1 MQGSVHQFAPQSRD
15 LAMTWLGVRAFE
27 NKSYGEQLT
36 SAVTGGVVK
45 AAKEKG
51 VAEESSTLQLG
62 REDGLIA
69 PVTVASDVGAVSP
82 IQIRDRIKELRR
94 VRARELLPHPKNW
107 RRHPQA
113 QVAALRGLL
122 DEIGYADAVLAREL
136 PDGRLM
142 LIDGHLRKDTTPD
155 AQILVL
161 VLDVTEAEAE
171 KILATHDPLAAMAE
185 SDSERIK
192 SLVATIQTNSAAVQD
207 LLKRIAGDHLW
218 EILHPEDVKEVEVF
232 PDRADELR
240 VKWGTET
247 GQLWQVGP
255 HRVLCGD
262 SRERSEIARLWSE
275 PQQRA
280 RLIWTDAPYG
290 VRYADKNRLL
300 NRSDR
305 GNRIQKPIANDHL
318 SEVDTGAL
326 FRDALAVAS
335 EYCEP
340 GACVYATVPGGPL
353 LVHFI
358 TALEAAGFGFRS
370 TLVWIKNHFVLG
382 MSDYHFRHEL
392 ILYGWLAGAHLWN
405 GNRSQDSVFEV
416 DRPHMNELHPTA
428 QPVELIARMI
438 VNSSR
443 PGELVYDPFGGSGST
458 IVAAHQLGRIGH
470 SCEID
475 PAYVA
480 VQLERLSMLGLE
492 PQLVGK

>member
-1 MQGSVHQFAPQSRD
+1 
-15 LAMTWLGVRAFE
+15 
-27 NKSYGEQLT
+27 
-36 SAVTGGVVK
+36 
-45 AAKEKG
+45 
-51 VAEESSTLQLG
+51 
-62 REDGLIA
+62 
-69 PVTVASDVGAVSP
+69 
-82 IQIRDRIKELRR
+82 
-94 VRARELLPHPKNW
+94 
-107 RRHPQA
+107 
-113 QVAALRGLL
+113 VAALRGLL

-136 PDGRLM
+136 PDGSLM
-142 LIDGHLRKDTTPD
+142 LIDGHLRKETTPPD
-155 AQILVL
+155 AQIPVL
-161 VLDVTEAEAE
+161 VLDVSEEEAE
-171 KILATHDPLAAMAE
+171 KILLTLDSLAAMAE

-192 SLVATIQTNSAAVQD
+192 ALVATVQTNSAAVQD
-207 LLKRIAGDHLW
+207 LLKRITGDHLW
-218 EILHPEDVKEVEVF
+218 EILHPEDVKEVEVS

-240 VKWGTET
+240 VKWGTKT

-255 HRVLCGD
+255 HRILCGD
-262 SRERSEIARLWSE
+262 SREQSEIARLWE
-275 PQQRA
+275 ETQQRA

-290 VRYADKNRLL
+290 VGYADKNRLL

-353 LVHFI
+353 LIRFI
-358 TALEAAGFGFRS
+358 GALEAAGFGFHS

-392 ILYGWLAGAHLWN
+392 ILYGWRKNGSHLWN
-405 GNRSQDSVFEV
+405 SDRSQDSVFEV
-416 DRPHMNELHPTA
+416 DRPHMNDLHPTA
-428 QPVELIARMI
+428 KPIELLARMI

-480 VQLERLSMLGLE
+480 VQLERLSMLGLKPE
-492 PQLVGK
+492 LIRQ

>member
-1 MQGSVHQFAPQSRD
+1 V
-15 LAMTWLGVRAFE
+15 
-27 NKSYGEQLT
+27 
-36 SAVTGGVVK
+36 VVK
-45 AAKEKG
+45 AEEEKG
-51 VAEESSTLQLG
+51 VAEESSTFELG
-62 REDGLIA
+62 KEDGSTTPVAIA
-69 PVTVASDVGAVSP
+69 NRIGAAKP

-142 LIDGHLRKDTTPD
+142 LIDGHLRKETTPD
-155 AQILVL
+155 AQIPVL
-161 VLDVTEAEAE
+161 VVDVTEAEAE
-171 KILATHDPLAAMAE
+171 KILATLDPLAAMAE

-192 SLVATIQTNSAAVQD
+192 ALVATVQTNSGAVQD
-207 LLKRIAGDHLW
+207 LLKRIAGDRLW
-218 EILHPEDVKEVEVF
+218 EILHPEDVKEVEVS

-240 VKWGTET
+240 VKWGTEI

-255 HRVLCGD
+255 HRLLCGD
-262 SRERSEIARLWSE
+262 CQGRSEIARLWE
-275 PQQRA
+275 KTQQRA

-290 VRYADKNRLL
+290 VGYADKNWLL
-300 NRSDR
+300 NQSDR
-305 GNRIQKPIANDHL
+305 GNRIQKPIVNDHL
-318 SEVDTGAL
+318 SEEDTGAL
-326 FRDALAVAS
+326 FRDALSVAS
-335 EYCEP
+335 GYCEP

-353 LVHFI
+353 LVRFI
-358 TALEAAGFGFRS
+358 VALEAAGFGFHS
-370 TLVWIKNHFVLG
+370 TLVWVKNHFVLG

-392 ILYGWLAGAHLWN
+392 ILYGWLKSGSHLWN
-405 GNRSQDSVFEV
+405 SDRSQDSVFEV
-416 DRPHMNELHPTA
+416 DKPHMNDLHPTA
-428 QPVELIARMI
+428 KPIELIARMI

-480 VQLERLSMLGLE
+480 VQLERLSMLGLKPE
-492 PQLVGK
+492 LIGQ

>member
-1 MQGSVHQFAPQSRD
+1 
-15 LAMTWLGVRAFE
+15 
-27 NKSYGEQLT
+27 
-36 SAVTGGVVK
+36 
-45 AAKEKG
+45 
-51 VAEESSTLQLG
+51 VAEESSTSQLG
-62 REDGLIA
+62 KENGLTA
-69 PVTVASDVGAVSP
+69 PVTMASRVGAVSP

-94 VRARELLPHPKNW
+94 VRGRELLPHPKNW

-142 LIDGHLRKDTTPD
+142 LIDGHLRKETTPPD
-155 AQILVL
+155 AQIPVL
-161 VLDVTEAEAE
+161 VLNVSEEEAE
-171 KILATHDPLAAMAE
+171 KILLTLDPLAAMAE
-185 SDSERIK
+185 SDTERIK
-192 SLVATIQTNSAAVQD
+192 DLLATVQTNSGAVQD
-207 LLKRIAGDHLW
+207 LLKRIAGDRLW
-218 EILHPEDVKEVEVF
+218 ETLHPEDVKEVEVS

-240 VKWGTET
+240 VKWDTET
-247 GQLWQVGP
+247 GQLWQVGQ
-255 HRVLCGD
+255 HRLLCGD
-262 SRERSEIARLWSE
+262 CREQSEIARLWE
-275 PQQRA
+275 EIQQRA

-290 VRYADKNRLL
+290 VGYADKNRLL

-305 GNRIQKPIANDHL
+305 GNRIQKPIANDDL
-318 SEVDTGAL
+318 SEKDTGAL

-335 EYCEP
+335 GYCEP

-353 LVHFI
+353 LARFI
-358 TALEAAGFGFRS
+358 SALEAAGFGFRS

-392 ILYGWLAGAHLWN
+392 ILYGWLKNGSHLWN
-405 GNRSQDSVFEV
+405 SDRSQDSVFEV
-416 DRPHMNELHPTA
+416 DRPYMNDLHPTA
-428 QPVELIARMI
+428 KPIELIARMI

-480 VQLERLSMLGLE
+480 VQLERLSMLGLKAE
-492 PQLVGK
+492 LIRQ